1 MKRKKNGEMTFI
13 QKVVKYR
20 ILLLMCL
27 PAIVFF
33 FLFNYVPLPGI
44 YVAFVKYN
52 YRDGS
57 SERKTS
63 HSAEQMFC
71 SQISIF
77 ILGFRG
83 SYPQSMAANSPS
95 SLLLWITFLDFLLS
109 PCQAPPPL
117 L

>member
-1 MKRKKNGEMTFI
+1 MKKEPVLQGYPSF
-13 QKVVKYR
+13 Y
-20 ILLLMCL
+20 
-27 PAIVFF
+27 
-33 FLFNYVPLPGI
+33 
-44 YVAFVKYN
+44 
-52 YRDGS
+52 S

>member
-1 MKRKKNGEMTFI
+1 MQKNVI
-13 QKVVKYR
+13 R
-20 ILLLMCL
+20 LLKADEIECRVSV
-27 PAIVFF
+27 I
-33 FLFNYVPLPGI
+33 
-44 YVAFVKYN
+44 
-52 YRDGS
+52 S

>member
-1 MKRKKNGEMTFI
+1 MIFDNRSNYML
-13 QKVVKYR
+13 KYEKAKAKL
-20 ILLLMCL
+20 IE
-27 PAIVFF
+27 F
-33 FLFNYVPLPGI
+33 
-44 YVAFVKYN
+44 
-52 YRDGS
+52 S